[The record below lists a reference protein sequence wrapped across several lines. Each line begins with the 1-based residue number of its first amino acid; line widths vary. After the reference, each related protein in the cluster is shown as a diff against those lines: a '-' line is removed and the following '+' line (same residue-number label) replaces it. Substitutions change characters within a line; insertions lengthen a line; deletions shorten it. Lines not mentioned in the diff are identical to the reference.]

1 MPSNLEIGVRTRNM
15 DLDRVN
21 GQPARFQGA
30 VPASFLLAAS
40 REALRALRFL
50 FAACAALPC
59 LFVFGTLLVTL
70 NRRERERVNSVCLA

>member
-1 MPSNLEIGVRTRNM
+1 MVNQ
-15 DLDRVN
+15 LDFK
-21 GQPARFQGA
+21 ALFQL
-30 VPASFLLAAS
+30 ASSLAAS

-70 NRRERERVNSVCLA
+70 NRRERERVKLRLLGIAVVN